1 MFSSERRGVSSV
13 CLCLFLLSLLVA
25 LATCSRVRS
34 VNCKKMVFAPI
45 CRGVAAKRAGG
56 KVYYPT
62 QLQQQYSQRN
72 TNQFMSPEK
81 QQLPYWFYTAKNYQ

>member
-1 MFSSERRGVSSV
+1 MICSERRGVSSV

-25 LATCSRVRS
+25 LATCQRSRS

-45 CRGVAAKRAGG
+45 CRGVAAKRAG
-56 KVYYPT
+56 KVFYPN
-62 QLQQQYSQRN
+62 QLQQTYPQRN

-81 QQLPYWFYTAKNYQ
+81 QLLPYWFYTAKNYQ